1 MKPSSER
8 SQLVEWAFSRIDP
21 ELERTNTA
29 QRLTMLGICNSSE
42 AESTVCSFMFQ
53 SFMFI
58 SRGFSS
64 AIMCRN
70 KQLKIW
76 SHIVDLLSAL
86 EEEEA
91 TDKIKQKLLSSSAF
105 TGRTVLLSSLSQY

>member
-53 SFMFI
+53 SFTFI

-64 AIMCRN
+64 AVMCRN

-76 SHIVDLLSAL
+76 SHIVDLLSTL
-86 EEEEA
+86 EEEGAIDE
-91 TDKIKQKLLSSSAF
+91 ISQEQSHSSTF
-105 TGRTVLLSSLSQY
+105 IGRTS

>member
-1 MKPSSER
+1 
-8 SQLVEWAFSRIDP
+8 
-21 ELERTNTA
+21 
-29 QRLTMLGICNSSE
+29 ML
-42 AESTVCSFMFQ
+42 
-53 SFMFI
+53 I

-105 TGRTVLLSSLSQY
+105 TGRTDLLSNMSQY